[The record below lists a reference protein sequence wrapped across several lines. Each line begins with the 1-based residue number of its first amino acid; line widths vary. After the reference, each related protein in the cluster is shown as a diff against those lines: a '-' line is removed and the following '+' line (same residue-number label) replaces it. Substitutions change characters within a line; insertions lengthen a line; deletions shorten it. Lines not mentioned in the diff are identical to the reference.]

1 MRYRPSVQ
9 LVVAGVLAGLLLLL
23 GTLQWRWLGQIS
35 ADERERMQTA
45 LGSQL
50 REFTQDF
57 DRELTRAYFW
67 LQVDRTATPGIA
79 SHDSTQHFQRWLTS
93 APDPQIVS
101 RIYTVN
107 LPDDPA
113 SSALELER
121 YDPDLEQLVPVTE
134 VPPNLRDLMG
144 RLADLPRQD
153 ATVDRNTPP
162 PAMLSPVQSDVPALL
177 IPRPPVPITVSP
189 EGTIVFSQADR
200 PWDFT
205 IAELDLDYI
214 RDSHIP
220 DLLARQFGALA
231 ELPYELVVTDEE
243 SDTPVFCLNRR
254 EGDCVIANPDVSRT
268 FFDLRMREFN
278 RFVVVDDR
286 RGPPRSP
293 ADADPSSVRR
303 GGPSQEGPGRG
314 VQDDQRGEVRSRAR
328 AVPPP
333 GGPGPGGPPT
343 VASAGPSARPGDD
356 PRPGPGP
363 LWRVDVRHAAGSL
376 EAAVSSTRRRNLIVS
391 SSVLGLLGA
400 SVGLLVLSSGR
411 ARRLAAQQMEFVA
424 GVSHELRTPLAVIR
438 AAGENLADGVVH
450 DGSQVQQY
458 GKLIADEGRRL
469 TEMVEQV
476 MEFAGFD
483 AGRTLDMRPTAVRD
497 IVDTVVAAS
506 QPLVQEHGASI
517 EVTVA
522 DDVTW
527 VRANHAAFGRTLHN
541 LISNA
546 VKYGGDD
553 RWVGL
558 SVVRAARDMVAF
570 RVSDH
575 GHGIPEQDLPH
586 IFEPFYRGEPAVDGH
601 VHGAGL
607 GLSLVARVV
616 QQHGGRVLVDSTP
629 ERGTTFTVLV
639 PATRGVV
646 HPAGEAAP
654 ASDALTALR
663 SASDRGVSR

>member
-1 MRYRPSVQ
+1 MSYRPSVQ
-9 LVVAGVLAGLLLLL
+9 LVVAGVLSGLLLLL

-35 ADERERMQTA
+35 ADERERMQAT

-67 LQVDRTATPGIA
+67 LQVDRTATPGVA
-79 SHDSTQHFQRWLTS
+79 SLDSTQHFQRWFTS

-107 LPDDPA
+107 LPHEPG
-113 SSALELER
+113 SSDMELAR
-121 YDPDLEQLVPVTE
+121 YDPDVEQLVPVTDT
-134 VPPNLRDLMG
+134 PPNLRGLMDK
-144 RLADLPRQD
+144 LAELPPQD
-153 ATVDRNTPP
+153 ATVDRNSPSP
-162 PAMLSPVQSDVPALL
+162 SMLWAVQSDVPALL
-177 IPRPPVPITVSP
+177 IPRPPVPVTVSP
-189 EGTIVFSQADR
+189 EGTIVFSQVDR

-214 RDSHIP
+214 RDTHIP
-220 DLLARQFGALA
+220 ELLTRQFGALA
-231 ELPYELVVTDEE
+231 DLPYELVVTDEE
-243 SDTPVFCLNRR
+243 SDTPVFCLNRYN
-254 EGDCVIANPDVSRT
+254 GNCAIGNPDVSRT

-286 RGPPRSP
+286 RGQPRASTDT
-293 ADADPSSVRR
+293 DAAPVRR
-303 GGPSQEGPGRG
+303 GGPSPGGPGRMG
-314 VQDDQRGEVRSRAR
+314 DDQRGDVRTQAKG
-328 AVPPP
+328 VPPP
-333 GGPGPGGPPT
+333 GPEPGVPPT
-343 VASAGPSARPGDD
+343 AGSAGPSARPGDD

-438 AAGENLADGVVH
+438 AAGENLADGVVP
-450 DGSQVQQY
+450 DGTQVQQY

-497 IVDTVVAAS
+497 IVDTAVAAS
-506 QPLVQEHGASI
+506 EPLMQEHGASL
-517 EVTVA
+517 EVSVA
-522 DDVTW
+522 DDVTS
-527 VRANHAAFGRTLHN
+527 VRANHAALGRTLHN

-575 GHGIPEQDLPH
+575 GRGIPEQDLPH

-607 GLSLVARVV
+607 GLSLVARIV
-616 QQHGGRVLVDSTP
+616 QQHGGRVLVDSMP
-629 ERGTTFTVLV
+629 QRGTTFTVLV
-639 PATRGVV
+639 PATRGVA
-646 HPAGEAAP
+646 HP
-654 ASDALTALR
+654 ASDTAPARDGLAALR
-663 SASDRGVSR
+663 SASERGVSR